1 MYNFEIMEIM
11 NFSHFEDISMILR
24 LINYG
29 IFFFFFFC
37 IEKDLI
43 EIRKFRE
50 IPFSCSMLVS
60 FSSNLKTN
68 FLPVR

>member
-1 MYNFEIMEIM
+1 MYNFEIKEIM

-29 IFFFFFFC
+29 MFFFC

-50 IPFSCSMLVS
+50 IPFSCSM
-60 FSSNLKTN
+60 FFK
-68 FLPVR
+68 

>member
-1 MYNFEIMEIM
+1 MYNFEIMKIV
-11 NFSHFEDISMILR
+11 NFCHFHDISMILR

-29 IFFFFFFC
+29 MFFFC

-43 EIRKFRE
+43 GIRKFRE
-50 IPFSCSMLVS
+50 IPFSCSVLVS

-68 FLPVR
+68 FLPGR

>member
-1 MYNFEIMEIM
+1 MYNFEIMKIVY
-11 NFSHFEDISMILR
+11 FCHFQDISMILR

-29 IFFFFFFC
+29 MLFFC

-50 IPFSCSMLVS
+50 IPFSCSVLVS

-68 FLPVR
+68 FLPGR

>member
-1 MYNFEIMEIM
+1 MYNFEIMKIV
-11 NFSHFEDISMILR
+11 NFCHFQDISMILR

-29 IFFFFFFC
+29 MLFFC

-50 IPFSCSMLVS
+50 IPFSCSVLVS

-68 FLPVR
+68 FLPGR

>member
-11 NFSHFEDISMILR
+11 NFNHFEDISMILR

-29 IFFFFFFC
+29 MFFFC